1 MPSRSAPR
9 RGSALPSGRYARR
22 ARCVHGRNAK
32 RRLPADD
39 TLCQVGD
46 HARHG
51 ATAFSIFVAVA
62 EELHF
67 RRAAERLHLA
77 QPALSQ
83 QVRKLEVS
91 FGVDLLVAD
100 EARCRADSC
109 RSDLSRRG
117 ATAPA
122 AGGRGRSSARNAQ
135 SGAAGRLRVGH
146 VADSLPALLPRTIA
160 AFCARYPAIEVT
172 PEPAPAR
179 RAVEDVRAGRLDV
192 ALVGLP
198 VQADGLK
205 ITPVAVERTVAA
217 VCDRHV
223 LSGRDGIALTSLGD
237 TPLIML
243 PRPANP
249 AFYDAVIAG
258 CRSAAVAPALVEM
271 TEPIVEH
278 ALLLVASGLGIA
290 LLPSSVA
297 DRYRTTG
304 ISFRP
309 IAQPAP
315 TTELAF
321 IARVDPAD
329 VTVAAFLRVARELDG
344 GSRDLAAVLGGLEP
358 VPDLPMSA

>member
-1 MPSRSAPR
+1 MPDMELR
-9 RGSALPSGRYARR
+9 RFRY
-22 ARCVHGRNAK
+22 
-32 RRLPADD
+32 
-39 TLCQVGD
+39 
-46 HARHG
+46 
-51 ATAFSIFVAVA
+51 FVAVA

-83 QVRKLEVS
+83 QVRKLEVEL
-91 FGVDLLVAD
+91 GVDLLVRTKRGVALTPAGALFLEEARRLLRQAD
-100 EARCRADSC
+100 EAVRI
-109 RSDLSRRG
+109 
-117 ATAPA
+117 
-122 AGGRGRSSARNAQ
+122 ARNAQ

-146 VADSLPALLPRTIA
+146 VVDSLPALLPRTIA
-160 AFCARYPAIEVT
+160 AFCARHPAIEVT

-198 VQADGLK
+198 VQAEGLK
-205 ITPVAVERTVAA
+205 ITPIAVERTVAA
-217 VCDRHV
+217 VSDRHV
-223 LSGRDGIALTSLGD
+223 LSGRPEIALTALED

-243 PRPANP
+243 PRPVNP

-258 CRSAAVAPALVEM
+258 CRSAAIAPALVEM
-271 TEPIVEH
+271 AEPTVEH

-290 LLPSSVA
+290 LLPASVA
-297 DRYRTTG
+297 DRYMTTG
-304 ISFRP
+304 VSFRP

-321 IARVDPAD
+321 IARLDPGD

-344 GSRDLAAVLGGLEP
+344 ASRDLAAVLGGLEP